1 MPMTGQKIKS
11 RILLLVAICAVL
23 AMVAWSQ
30 TWLTLTLSQGI
41 GAEAPIPVT
50 GQTMAPGLSALGLT
64 GLALLAALS
73 LAGPVFRVVLG
84 TVQVALGVGIIFS
97 ALGALNDSIAVAAP
111 ALIDITGLQDIPA
124 LKAIVL
130 DQELSPWAY
139 ASVGIGI
146 VTAIAGILILV
157 TSGLW
162 PRSGRKYAASIPP
175 VTPGGATL
183 AVEPLVEDVD
193 ASHARIDAWDDLSR
207 GSDPTS

>member
-1 MPMTGQKIKS
+1 MPMTGQKVKS

-41 GAEAPIPVT
+41 GTDAPIPVT

-73 LAGPVFRVVLG
+73 LAGPVFRIVLG
-84 TVQVALGVGIIFS
+84 TVQVALGAGIILS
-97 ALGALNDSIAVAAP
+97 ALGALNDAIALAAP
-111 ALIDITGLQDIPA
+111 ALIDITGIQDIPA
-124 LKAIVL
+124 LKALVL
-130 DQELSPWAY
+130 EQDLSPWPY
-139 ASVGIGI
+139 VSVGIGI

-157 TSGLW
+157 TSRLW

-175 VTPGGATL
+175 VDPGGASL
-183 AVEPLVEDVD
+183 AAQPMVEDVD